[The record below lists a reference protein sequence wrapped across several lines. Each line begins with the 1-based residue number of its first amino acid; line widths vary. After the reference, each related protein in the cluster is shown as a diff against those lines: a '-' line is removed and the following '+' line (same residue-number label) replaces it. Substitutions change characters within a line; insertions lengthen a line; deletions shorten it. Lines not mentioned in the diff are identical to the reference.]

1 MKMAINVSCEMRFCN
16 NYTAFICAFLLFAAV
31 FMICPPVFAKDSP
44 VNRMQTHKAKALTV
58 DAMRLIEDGH
68 WDSAREKIAQSADP
82 LAAKI
87 YLWMVLQKT
96 KKEDWTDELFIKLSH
111 FIRQNPEWPNVSR
124 MKVRAEGVMPET
136 LSNEEV
142 IAWYEDFRPQ
152 TPYGMERYVGA
163 LIVNGYTEKA
173 QKFIEGW
180 WASSRITRDQQKRIF
195 RDYKE
200 YLTLN
205 AHKRRFDALLL
216 RKDYNNA
223 LGMAGLLGHGYKE
236 LAKARIALSK
246 NSSSGLSELIDAV
259 PESLQSDP
267 GLLFERLRW
276 RRKRGLTDGAVEI
289 LYQTPDA
296 DKIQNP
302 AEWWQERHIIVRGLL
317 QAGEYQKA
325 YELSAMHVQSDGF
338 AYAQAQWLAGWMA
351 LRFIHKPTEAYE
363 RFTALY
369 SQVEMPISKSRAA
382 YWAGRAASDMGQ
394 HSMARGWYEKA
405 AQYQT
410 TFYGQLGAA
419 ALSLEDQLPKR
430 RLPYISHSQ
439 RQAYDKSELMQS
451 YEIFRTIGRQDVAN
465 DFVIAFLKS
474 DESPKAYRFA
484 AEKMAGQGNYNMAVK
499 IAKRA
504 TRNGLFLTKQS
515 YPTITNQLANIQ
527 YAEWA
532 LVHAII
538 RQESMFDPD
547 AQSGAGAR
555 GLMQLMPATARS
567 MSKRVSLPYK
577 SGWLTS
583 KPKYNM
589 TLGSYYIAN
598 LVERY
603 NGSYPLAIAAYNA
616 GPGRVDRWI
625 REFGDPR
632 KDEIDLIDWIEMIPI
647 YETRNYVQR
656 VMEGVYVYRLRLKSI
671 QTKPKQQLHVAIHAQ

>member
-1 MKMAINVSCEMRFCN
+1 MKMVINVSREMRFCN
-16 NYTAFICAFLLFAAV
+16 NYTAFICAFLTFMSV
-31 FMICPPVFAKDSP
+31 FITASPVFAKDSP
-44 VNRMQTHKAKALTV
+44 VNRMQTHKARTLTIEALQ
-58 DAMRLIEDGH
+58 LLEEGNWDG
-68 WDSAREKIAQSADP
+68 ARQKIAESADP
-82 LAAKI
+82 LASKI

-96 KKEDWTDELFIKLSH
+96 KKEEWTDDLFIRLSH
-111 FIRQNPEWPNVSR
+111 FIRQNPEWPNVAR

-142 IAWYEDFRPQ
+142 IAWYEDFSPQ

-163 LIVNGYTEKA
+163 MVINGHREKA
-173 QKFIEGW
+173 QKFLEEW
-180 WASSRITRDQQKRIF
+180 WASSSISRDQQKRIF

-216 RKDYNNA
+216 RKDYSNA
-223 LGMAGLLGHGYKE
+223 LGMAGLLGHGYKA
-236 LAKARIALSK
+236 LAEARIALSK
-246 NSSSGLSELIDAV
+246 NRSSGLSELIDAV
-259 PESLQSDP
+259 PEALQSDA

-296 DKIQNP
+296 SEIQNP
-302 AEWWQERHIIVRGLL
+302 EEWWQERHIIVRGLL
-317 QAGEYQKA
+317 QNGEYKKA
-325 YELSAMHVQSDGF
+325 YELSAIHVQDDGF

-369 SQVEMPISKSRAA
+369 TKVSMPISKSRAA

-394 HSMARGWYEKA
+394 HAMARGWYKKA
-405 AQYQT
+405 AEYQT
-410 TFYGQLGAA
+410 TFYGQLAAA

-439 RQAYDKSELMQS
+439 RQAYERSELMQS
-451 YEIFRTIGRQDVAN
+451 YDIFKTIGEQGIAN

-474 DESPKAYRFA
+474 DESPKAYRYA
-484 AEKMAGQGNYNMAVK
+484 AEKMATQGNFNMAVK

-515 YPTITNQLANIQ
+515 YPTITKQLADIN

-567 MSKRVSLPYK
+567 MSKKVSLPYR
-577 SGWLTS
+577 SSWLTS

-598 LVERY
+598 LVDRY
-603 NGSYPLAIAAYNA
+603 DGSYPLAIAAYNA
-616 GPGRVDRWI
+616 GPGRVDRWV
-625 REFGDPR
+625 RDFGDPR

-656 VMEGVYVYRLRLKSI
+656 VLEGVYVYRLRLKSI
-671 QTKPKQQLHVAIHAQ
+671 QMKPEQQLHVAIHAR